1 MTLRLTIAAPFR
13 HTRKTGMRK
22 NELVYYYALDRKWMS
37 TEQAN
42 LLLRRAEEEGLL
54 GLENGLYSPRFDI
67 TGLTIPVGFKPTS
80 GIFERHDPV
89 QELIGRIAHAR
100 SLDET
105 EVVAEMNRIIR
116 EKFDTHLL
124 PPAALVVLA
133 KSHGIPF
140 EDLLDALKAVAK
152 KESSGAITPE

>member
-1 MTLRLTIAAPFR
+1 
-13 HTRKTGMRK
+13 MRK

-42 LLLRRAEEEGLL
+42 LLLKRAEEEGLL
-54 GLENGLYSPRFDI
+54 GLVNGLYSPRFDI

-89 QELIGRIAHAR
+89 QDLIGRIARAR
-100 SLDET
+100 SIEET

-116 EKFDTHLL
+116 EKFDMHLL
-124 PPAALVVLA
+124 PPAALVLIA
-133 KSHGIPF
+133 RDYNIPF
-140 EDLLDALKAVAK
+140 DDLLDALKGAAK
-152 KESSGAITPE
+152 K